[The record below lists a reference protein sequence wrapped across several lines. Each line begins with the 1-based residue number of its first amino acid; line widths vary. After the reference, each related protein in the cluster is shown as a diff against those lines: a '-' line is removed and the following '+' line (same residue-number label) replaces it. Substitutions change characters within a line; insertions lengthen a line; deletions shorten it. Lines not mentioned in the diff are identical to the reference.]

1 MRVAVGLLRIS
12 RATQFPRRVIP
23 SKIGLFD
30 KIEDQHK
37 SKQNS
42 SFSVFLDRPCL
53 KYRSSLPQSRHCKSY
68 LLFLSFSVSLSLS
81 PSFYSFISLSRSLY
95 LSLPHSFL
103 TVLKIT
109 NPSIP
114 LCTAMEAALPKL
126 PSIEFMLR
134 EISQEQRG
142 TCYTRKNQLPCRL
155 TWERPFSFLQM
166 QINASNSEATNCS
179 IHFRS

>member
-37 SKQNS
+37 SKQKVPS
-42 SFSVFLDRPCL
+42 QFSLIDLALNIDPL
-53 KYRSSLPQSRHCKSY
+53 YRNLGTVNPTFFSSLS
-68 LLFLSFSVSLSLS
+68 LFLSLSILLL
-81 PSFYSFISLSRSLY
+81 FH

>member
-1 MRVAVGLLRIS
+1 
-12 RATQFPRRVIP
+12 
-23 SKIGLFD
+23 
-30 KIEDQHK
+30 
-37 SKQNS
+37 
-42 SFSVFLDRPCL
+42 
-53 KYRSSLPQSRHCKSY
+53 
-68 LLFLSFSVSLSLS
+68 
-81 PSFYSFISLSRSLY
+81 
-95 LSLPHSFL
+95 
-103 TVLKIT
+103 
-109 NPSIP
+109 
-114 LCTAMEAALPKL
+114 MEAALPKL

>member
-81 PSFYSFISLSRSLY
+81 ILLLFHLSLS
-95 LSLPHSFL
+95 LSLSLSSSFFFNCLKTHESFHSFMHRHGS
-103 TVLKIT
+103 
-109 NPSIP
+109 SIAE
-114 LCTAMEAALPKL
+114 T
-126 PSIEFMLR
+126 SV
-134 EISQEQRG
+134 
-142 TCYTRKNQLPCRL
+142 Y
-155 TWERPFSFLQM
+155 
-166 QINASNSEATNCS
+166 
-179 IHFRS
+179 